1 MAKGKRKGKA
11 PTRPRSAPKARK
23 PKKAVRATK
32 AGKVKTQT
40 PSLAATMFTVTNDQ
54 LGHLAAGPA
63 IELLRDILRA
73 EARRIGLPPT
83 SINISS
89 WVDVPDGGIDATVT
103 APAGLPPG
111 AVIT

>member
-83 SINISS
+83 TARSIPGTLTNWIR
-89 WVDVPDGGIDATVT
+89 PIT
-103 APAGLPPG
+103 ARWALYR
-111 AVIT
+111 AL